1 MIAVTITPEG
11 VRDAA
16 RLTNALRDGDTP
28 EVLEPLMAQ
37 ASADPARF
45 LGGALALLLTIRTP
59 GQDPG
64 LTLHHRAENVIQSMA
79 RRDPEDQ

>member
-1 MIAVTITPEG
+1 MIDLTITEDS

-28 EVLEPLMAQ
+28 EILEPLMA
-37 ASADPARF
+37 AATEDPGRF
-45 LGGALALLLTIRTP
+45 LGGALALLLTVRTP

-64 LTLHHRAENVIQSMA
+64 LTLHHRAENVIQSLNT
-79 RRDPEDQ
+79 RGGDQ